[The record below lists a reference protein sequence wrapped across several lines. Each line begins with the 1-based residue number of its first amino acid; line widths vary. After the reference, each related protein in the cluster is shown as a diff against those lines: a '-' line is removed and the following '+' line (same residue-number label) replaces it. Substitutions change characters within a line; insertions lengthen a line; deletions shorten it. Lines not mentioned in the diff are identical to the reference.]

1 MYSIFWDVPPH
12 SNRIIAILVA
22 VLINFHFPLLTARS
36 YIMIYVQ
43 PIPCKIITYEILA
56 FSFPRIPI
64 NPNGEHPIRWVN
76 SSFFWGT
83 QVDAVGDGGPLRS
96 STTIGAFGVGDAR
109 EELLCILKLW
119 KGNGKENLLAS
130 MRSYGYGLDGVH
142 RVVQTVNALLI
153 GFLNPSYPSF
163 GTRL

>member
-1 MYSIFWDVPPH
+1 MS
-12 SNRIIAILVA
+12 
-22 VLINFHFPLLTARS
+22 
-36 YIMIYVQ
+36 
-43 PIPCKIITYEILA
+43 
-56 FSFPRIPI
+56 
-64 NPNGEHPIRWVN
+64 
-76 SSFFWGT
+76 
-83 QVDAVGDGGPLRS
+83 
-96 STTIGAFGVGDAR
+96 
-109 EELLCILKLW
+109 

>member
-1 MYSIFWDVPPH
+1 MY
-12 SNRIIAILVA
+12 A
-22 VLINFHFPLLTARS
+22 
-36 YIMIYVQ
+36 
-43 PIPCKIITYEILA
+43 KIITYEILA